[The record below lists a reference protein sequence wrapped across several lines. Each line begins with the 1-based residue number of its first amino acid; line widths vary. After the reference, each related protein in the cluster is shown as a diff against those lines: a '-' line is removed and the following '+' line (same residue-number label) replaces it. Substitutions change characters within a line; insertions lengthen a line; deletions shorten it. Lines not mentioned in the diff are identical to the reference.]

1 MAGYSVR
8 AGTGWR
14 ETFWLGRRTDKW
26 RADDFDIY
34 LQIKLIGSDG
44 VDGALIEA
52 STLNGRVTIVDPVSR
67 RVEVNIAWTE
77 IADLQA
83 RSFEFDFLLINKATE
98 ARDRSVMHTLTVL
111 RGITQK
117 DD

>member
-1 MAGYSVR
+1 MADYFVR

-14 ETFWLGRRTDKW
+14 ETFWLGRRADRW

-34 LQIKLIGSDG
+34 MQIKLPGSDG
-44 VDGALIEA
+44 ADTALLEG
-52 STLNGRVTIVDPVSR
+52 STLDGRIVVVDAVSR
-67 RVEVNIAWTE
+67 RIEVNFAWEDIA
-77 IADLQA
+77 ALDDRA
-83 RSFEFDFLLINKATE
+83 FEFDFLLINKATE
-98 ARDRSVMHTLTVL
+98 ARDRSVSHSLTVL